1 MKHGGRMGV
10 GATTY
15 YNGFGGA
22 PRDFNTVHNTNSMP
36 TAGCYMINGTGR
48 DTYISMSNGGFFKEY
63 HPDLHPIRGTIGFG
77 EPRRGHSSI
86 KAQGSANKKV
96 QYYPNGGGRD
106 AYIS

>member
-1 MKHGGRMGV
+1 MGV

-22 PRDFNTVHNTNSMP
+22 PRDFMTVHNTKSMP
-36 TAGCYMINGTGR
+36 SAGCYMINGTGR

-77 EPRRGHSSI
+77 EPRRGPGNALNI
-86 KAQGSANKKV
+86 QGSANKKV

-106 AYIS
+106 SYIS